1 MDLNELFG
9 EKPKVT
15 LIDGSEHELSYTARG
30 LLYLEKQYQGKEMD
44 GFEDDKPKSD
54 EVTKPKTMKL
64 KDALAIMHYF
74 VVKASMGITFD
85 EVCNLLFA
93 GLAHTK
99 EFKNYEEFLDL
110 VDVLKTN
117 DYANKIVV
125 ALSEALYTPEQIK
138 KMEAINARAEASGE
152 SKNAEAPAVN

>member
-1 MDLNELFG
+1 MDLNELFS
-9 EKPKVT
+9 EKPKIT

-44 GFEDDKPKSD
+44 GLDND
-54 EVTKPKTMKL
+54 KPKTMKL

-74 VVKASMGITFD
+74 VIKASAGISFD

-99 EFKNYEEFLDL
+99 EFKDYEEFLDL

-125 ALSEALYTPEQIK
+125 ALSEALYTPEQIR

>member
-1 MDLNELFG
+1 MDLNELFN

-30 LLYLEKQYQGKEMD
+30 LLYLEKQYKGKEMESLD
-44 GFEDDKPKSD
+44 IKPETDEDP
-54 EVTKPKTMKL
+54 KPKTMKL

-74 VVKASMGITFD
+74 VIKASAGITFD

-93 GLAHTK
+93 GLSHTK
-99 EFKNYEEFLDL
+99 KFKDYEEFLDM
-110 VDVLKTN
+110 VDVLKIN

-125 ALSEALYTPEQIK
+125 ALSEALYTPEQIR

-152 SKNAEAPAVN
+152 SKNAEAPAN